1 MTHPIARATYTG
13 LLISSLVTSGCAS
26 SLYGWDARTNSTPF
40 APGYDLATVQ
50 QFPIGLFPAVTTAG
64 LRGNEAA
71 ISHFF
76 AEILVKAAPHWKVV
90 PPHEIMA
97 GINKHKLA
105 QVYFQMRTDYDGS
118 NFFDVVHL
126 RQIAEAVGARYVFQP
141 RLVAFSQ
148 TMTDRWKFP
157 PFSVLMS
164 QTRSSNMRLMIQL
177 WDVQTGAVV
186 WGSLVKTEMQSE
198 TISQDP
204 VYLEDVTRA
213 TMGSVVADLL
223 SGRQSSKYT
232 SVNKFV
238 DDLIT
243 EAMPKDTPDDTHPGT
258 KNNK

>member
-1 MTHPIARATYTG
+1 MARPIAHATYIG
-13 LLISSLVTSGCAS
+13 LLISAIVTSGCAS

-40 APGYDLATVQ
+40 APGYELATVQ
-50 QFPIGLFPAVTTAG
+50 QVPIGLFPAVTTAG

-71 ISHFF
+71 ISHFL
-76 AEILVKAAPHWKVV
+76 AEILMKAAPHWKVV

-157 PFSVLMS
+157 PFNLLVS
-164 QTRSSNMRLMIQL
+164 QTRSSNMRLMAQL

-186 WGSLVKTEMQSE
+186 WASLVETTMQNE
-198 TISQDP
+198 AISQDP

-213 TMGSVVADLL
+213 TVGSVVADLL

-232 SVNKFV
+232 AVNKFL

-243 EAMPKDTPDDTHPGT
+243 ESMPKATPDDNQLGT
-258 KNNK
+258 KDKK